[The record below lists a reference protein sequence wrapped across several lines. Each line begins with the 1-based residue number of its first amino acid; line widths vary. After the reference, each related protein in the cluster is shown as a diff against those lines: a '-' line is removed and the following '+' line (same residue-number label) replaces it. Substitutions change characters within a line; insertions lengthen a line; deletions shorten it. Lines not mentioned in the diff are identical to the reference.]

1 MLQGIPWLTAVFCG
15 GRQWLLRGHFR
26 VMSLWPPPR
35 NSVLQTSPCLGCP
48 HSIQQY
54 CRSYEKAGVVSFL
67 ELFLTLISLK
77 IV

>member
-1 MLQGIPWLTAVFCG
+1 MA
-15 GRQWLLRGHFR
+15 
-26 VMSLWPPPR
+26 SSWPFQ
-35 NSVLQTSPCLGCP
+35 SHELVATSQEQCPADFTLLGCP